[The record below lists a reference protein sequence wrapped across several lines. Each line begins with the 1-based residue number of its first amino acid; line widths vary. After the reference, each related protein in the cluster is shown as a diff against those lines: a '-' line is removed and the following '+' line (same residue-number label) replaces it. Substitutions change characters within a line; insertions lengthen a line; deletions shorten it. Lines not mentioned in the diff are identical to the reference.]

1 MSFHVLPA
9 SQAARQPGSQSVS
22 RAGKIILKNFTG
34 SPPACGFLLAD
45 LRTAAAGSFHHWL
58 PFWLFGKTIHKFAAE
73 ETAAPK
79 TIVIKTMNCLASP
92 LKTTE
97 SLHITRTEQQQQQ
110 QLKLNFNF
118 TPSR

>member
-1 MSFHVLPA
+1 MYCQPA
-9 SQAARQPGSQSVS
+9 SQSVS
-22 RAGKIILKNFTG
+22 QSVGQNNFEKLYWF
-34 SPPACGFLLAD
+34 PACLRSLARSLYLILPYGLAD
-45 LRTAAAGSFHHWL
+45 LRTAAVGSFHHWL
-58 PFWLFGKTIHKFAAE
+58 PVWLFGKTIHKFAAE

-97 SLHITRTEQQQQQ
+97 SPHITRTEQQ